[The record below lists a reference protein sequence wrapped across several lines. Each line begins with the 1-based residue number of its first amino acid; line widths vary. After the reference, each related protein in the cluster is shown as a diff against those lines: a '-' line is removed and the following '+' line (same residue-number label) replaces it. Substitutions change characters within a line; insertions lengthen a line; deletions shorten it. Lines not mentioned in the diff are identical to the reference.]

1 MNMVTQI
8 LDSYPFQLLIAANLF
23 ACFFPKRPGFWPRVL
38 VHALP
43 MLVIYVIGVNT
54 VPAIED
60 SMLSIGGYIL
70 YRLLLLIPMFYI
82 ILGIWFCYRCSFMDA
97 VYCTA
102 SAYPAQNIVYNLYWI
117 AKLRM
122 GFVSG
127 SLRAL
132 PVSLTLMTV
141 VYTGVYFCF
150 ARRMRDWEER
160 SFMRSK
166 LVGNA
171 FIVMLFVAFLSPRVT
186 GVQSEQVEQMVY
198 LSYMIGDVL
207 ALIMQ
212 FGLFTESGLER
223 RNAIMEQLLYAE
235 QKKQRMTAENV
246 ELINRK
252 CHDLKHQ
259 IAALKRM
266 GSGTERDA
274 YIGKIEQ
281 AVMIYESAV
290 KTGNE
295 TLDLILMDKQLYCE
309 QHHIKLTCVA
319 DGAGLDYLDTMDLYS
334 LFGNAL
340 DNAIESVSKEADEAN
355 RIISFRVGTRE
366 RFVVI
371 HFENYVGEPVRL
383 VGGLP
388 VTSKEDREY
397 HGFGVLS
404 IRHIAEKYHG
414 SMSIRTENNLFCL
427 DIMIPLPERAPA
439 V

>member
-1 MNMVTQI
+1 MNMITQI
-8 LDSYPFQLLIAANLF
+8 LDSYPLQLLIAANLF
-23 ACFFPKRPGFWPRVL
+23 ARFFQKRPGFWPRVL
-38 VHALP
+38 LHALP
-43 MLVIYVIGVNT
+43 MLFIYVIGVNT

-60 SMLSIGGYIL
+60 SMLSIGNYIL
-70 YRLLLLIPMFYI
+70 YRLLLLLPVFYTM
-82 ILGIWFCYRCSFMDA
+82 LGIWFCWQCSFTDA

-117 AKLRM
+117 AKLHM
-122 GFVSG
+122 GFEEG

-132 PVSLTLMTV
+132 PVSFALTAV
-141 VYTGVYFCF
+141 VYIGVYFCF
-150 ARRMRDWEER
+150 ARRMRDWDER
-160 SFMRSK
+160 KYIRTK

-171 FIVMLFVAFLSPRVT
+171 IIVMLFATFFNQRVP
-186 GVQSEQVEQMVY
+186 GARAEQVVY
-198 LSYMIGDVL
+198 ASYIIGDIL

-212 FGLFTESGLER
+212 FGLFTESALER
-223 RNAIMEQLLYAE
+223 RYAIMEQLLYAE

-259 IAALKRM
+259 IAGLKRM
-266 GSGTERDA
+266 GAGTERDA

-290 KTGNE
+290 KTGND

-309 QHHIKLTCVA
+309 RHHIKLTCVA
-319 DGAGLDYLDTMDLYS
+319 DGANLDCLDTMDLYS

-355 RIISFRVGTRE
+355 RIISFRVGARG

-383 VGGLP
+383 VDGLP

-427 DIMIPLPERAPA
+427 DIMIPML
-439 V
+439 

>member
-1 MNMVTQI
+1 MNVITQI

-23 ACFFPKRPGFWPRVL
+23 ACFFRKRPGFWLRLL

-43 MLVIYVIGVNT
+43 MLIVYNVGINT
-54 VPAIED
+54 MPAIEN
-60 SMLSIGGYIL
+60 YIL
-70 YRLLLLIPMFYI
+70 DRLLLLTPVLYTM
-82 ILGIWFCYRCSFMDA
+82 LGIWFCYRCSFMDA

-102 SAYPAQNIVYNLYWI
+102 SAHPAQNIVYNLYWI
-117 AKLRM
+117 AKLCL
-122 GFVSG
+122 GFEEGTLQAV
-127 SLRAL
+127 
-132 PVSLTLMTV
+132 PVSLSIMAV
-141 VYTGVYFCF
+141 VYTVVYFCF

-160 SFMRSK
+160 SFMRAK

-171 FIVMLFVAFLSPRVT
+171 TIVMLFVIFLNPRVT
-186 GVQSEQVEQMVY
+186 GVRSEQIVY
-198 LSYMIGDVL
+198 ASYIIGDVL

-223 RNAIMEQLLYAE
+223 RYAIMEQLLYAE

-259 IAALKRM
+259 IEGLKRM
-266 GSGTERDA
+266 GSGAERDA

-319 DGAGLDYLDTMDLYS
+319 DGTNLDCLDTMDLYS

-340 DNAIESVSKEADEAN
+340 DNAIESVSKEDEEAN
-355 RIISFRVGTRE
+355 RIISFRVGTRG

-371 HFENYVGEPVRL
+371 HFENYVREPVQL
-383 VGGLP
+383 IDGLP
-388 VTSKEDREY
+388 VTSKEDKEY

-404 IRHIAEKYHG
+404 IRHISEKYHG

-427 DIMIPLPERAPA
+427 DIMIPLL
-439 V
+439 